1 MATESFE
8 KRADRALA
16 DAQLRRNFA
25 FAMGNFILKR
35 QAVFS
40 DAAETERLRALGSAI
55 KQRALS
61 RLPELLTQ
69 LEAACTRNG
78 IRVHWAETTAVANR
92 VVLEIIQSHAASRV
106 VKGKSM
112 VSEEMHLNAFLAS
125 HGIEAI
131 ETDLG
136 EFIIQLNGET
146 PSHIIVPA
154 IHKNKAQIAKIFH
167 EKVPGAPYTEEVAE
181 LNAIARRTLRRKFYE
196 VGIGLSGVNFA
207 VAETGTLCLVENEGN
222 GRMCTTV
229 PAVHIAVMG
238 LEKVV
243 EKLEDLPPL
252 LRLLTGSA
260 TGQLVTTYVN
270 LITSPRREGEKDGP
284 REVHLVILDNG
295 RSRIYQD
302 PQLRRTLQCVRCGT
316 CLNHCPVY
324 TRIGGHAYG
333 FVYPGPI
340 GQILTPQVEGLEK
353 AGELAFAS
361 SLCGACEEVCPVKI
375 PITELLRRLRDESY
389 SAAPDGGVPGRGCRQ
404 NLVERLAWKGWE
416 LLNTHPRLN
425 RLATA
430 LLGRAGEYLPAG
442 GPLERWMRYRSEPQ
456 FAPRSLHRRIQEEG
470 IPDE

>member
-1 MATESFE
+1 MAAESFE
-8 KRADRALA
+8 KSVDRALA
-16 DAQLRRNFA
+16 DAQLRKNFA

-35 QAVFS
+35 KTVFS
-40 DAAETERLRALGSAI
+40 DAAETERLRALGNAI
-55 KQRALS
+55 KQRALG
-61 RLPELLTQ
+61 RLPELLQQ

-78 IRVHWAETTAVANR
+78 IRVHWAETTAIANR
-92 VVLEIIQSHAASRV
+92 VVLDIIESHAASRM

-112 VSEEMHLNAFLAS
+112 VSEEMHLNAFLET

-136 EFIIQLNGET
+136 EFIIQLNGEK

-154 IHKNKAQIAKIFH
+154 IHKNKAQIATIFH
-167 EKVPGAPYTEEVAE
+167 EKVAGAPYTEEVAE

-196 VGIGLSGVNFA
+196 AGIGLSGVNFA

-229 PAVHIAVMG
+229 PPVHIAVMG

-284 REVHLVILDNG
+284 QEVHLVILDNG

-302 PQLRRTLQCVRCGT
+302 PQLRQTLQCVRCGT

-340 GQILTPQVEGLEK
+340 GKILTPQVEGLEK

-375 PITELLRRLRDESY
+375 PIPALLRRLRDESY
-389 SAAPDGGVPGRGCRQ
+389 AAPSEGAVPGRGCKQ
-404 NLVERLAWKGWE
+404 NLAERLAWKGWAI
-416 LLNTHPRLN
+416 LNTHPRLN
-425 RLATA
+425 QMATT
-430 LLGRAGEYLPAG
+430 LLSWVADYLPPA
-442 GPLERWMRYRSEPQ
+442 GPLERWMRYRAEPV
-456 FAPRSLHRRIQEEG
+456 FASRSLHRRIKEEG
-470 IPDE
+470 LCDE